1 MTSCGTPA
9 ARINAAPGGSLTA
22 TAAPANTVED
32 LVLETLEAGGATSS
46 QLVAAVAARSPDV
59 FRGREGLVFP
69 LLLELRRRGLVV
81 AAWADAG
88 SARRNVYRLPGTE
101 PPPLDAIA
109 PERPSARLAEAADR
123 ATKRLAFAP
132 RLREELRADVLAHL
146 ADSASA
152 RRAAGAAADDA
163 EKQAIRALGDPWKI
177 GVDLARTAQGRRTV
191 IFPTSAGDSLAGVA
205 IYDLRV
211 LLCIL
216 AVIVFV
222 RVQVITAYHIPTKS
236 MEPTLHGDPRHGDR
250 ILVNKLSG
258 PPKRFDITVFDGF
271 DTDRKNF
278 VKRCTALPGE
288 KLDLHE
294 GDLWI
299 DGSLVRKEG
308 DAYEALLFEV
318 FDREHERDRA
328 ARTGGATGA
337 EAALRD
343 RMQESWK
350 AEGDGECGLQEDAAA
365 PFAGFRLK
373 APAADAALPYER
385 IAWHGV
391 VSDTYVDPETGETFG
406 GANPVA
412 DMRLTVSVKPVPGT
426 HAKVVLTLTRGEE
439 HVCDAEI
446 CGDEP
451 GVSLYADKVR
461 VARADDVRIPEG
473 VPTIVSFSQVD
484 YVLRLSVGGRLVLRH
499 DLAAP
504 ASPRRDGPAGAAIA
518 SVLRGAAWIDP
529 VRLERDVYWVP
540 DGAPDNFE
548 RLGPDQFFM
557 MGDNSSNSQD
567 SRMKGPVH
575 RSRLVGSPL
584 LVVWPPSRIHVPK

>member
-1 MTSCGTPA
+1 M
-9 ARINAAPGGSLTA
+9 
-22 TAAPANTVED
+22 TVED
-32 LVLETLEAGGATSS
+32 LVLETLGMGPVTSF
-46 QLVAAVAARSPDV
+46 QLVAAVSARSPEV
-59 FRGREGLVFP
+59 FGGREGLVFP
-69 LLLELRRRGLVV
+69 LLLGLRRRGLVV
-81 AAWADAG
+81 AEWADAG
-88 SARRNVYRLPGTE
+88 LARRNVYRVAGADG
-101 PPPLDAIA
+101 PPPLDAA
-109 PERPSARLAEAADR
+109 PPGRPSARLAAAADR

-132 RLREELRADVLAHL
+132 RLREEFRADVLGHL
-146 ADSASA
+146 ADTAAA
-152 RRAAGAAADDA
+152 RRAAGATDDAA

-191 IFPTSAGDSLAGVA
+191 IFPATAGDSLAGVA

-278 VKRCTALPGE
+278 VKRCTGLPGE

-308 DAYEALLFEV
+308 DAYEGLLFEV
-318 FDREHERDRA
+318 FDRERERERA
-328 ARTGGATGA
+328 AQRDGTSGA
-337 EAALRD
+337 ESAFRA
-343 RMQESWK
+343 RMQEAWK
-350 AEGDGECGLQEDAAA
+350 SEGDGECGLQEDAAA
-365 PFAGFRLK
+365 AFAGFRLK
-373 APAADAALPYER
+373 APAEGADLPYER

-391 VSDTYVDPETGETFG
+391 VADTYIDPESGETFG
-406 GANPVA
+406 GSNSVA

-426 HAKVVLTLTRGEE
+426 HAKVVLTLTRGED
-439 HVCDAEI
+439 HVYDAEI
-446 CGDEP
+446 CGDSP
-451 GVSLYADKVR
+451 GVTIVADGQR
-461 VARADDVRIPEG
+461 VAHADDVSIPEG
-473 VPTIVSFSQVD
+473 VPTTVSFSQVD
-484 YVLRLSVGGRLVLRH
+484 RVLRLCVGGKLVLRH
-499 DLAAP
+499 DLPAP
-504 ASPRRDGPAGAAIA
+504 EFPKRDGGPGSPSA

-529 VRLERDVYWVP
+529 LRLERDVYWVP
-540 DGAPDNFE
+540 DGAEQNFE